1 MNLFICPFISM
12 ENQMN
17 GLLYKTTAH
26 NIHKI
31 IIRQKDEYKMKSLV
45 IYEKNIWKYTFTF
58 LQFTICVEVFL
69 FCQSIDIERINQPS
83 SPLLSWSL
91 SLVMVFVDDTH
102 FPNECHTISGKLKI
116 LVLP

>member
-45 IYEKNIWKYTFTF
+45 IYEKNI
-58 LQFTICVEVFL
+58 
-69 FCQSIDIERINQPS
+69 
-83 SPLLSWSL
+83 
-91 SLVMVFVDDTH
+91 
-102 FPNECHTISGKLKI
+102 
-116 LVLP
+116 